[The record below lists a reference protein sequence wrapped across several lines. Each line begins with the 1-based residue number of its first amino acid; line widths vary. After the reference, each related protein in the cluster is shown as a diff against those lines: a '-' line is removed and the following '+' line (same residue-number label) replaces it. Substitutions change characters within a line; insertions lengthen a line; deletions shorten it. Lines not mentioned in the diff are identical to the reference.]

1 MSTELIMKQID
12 GIEASMAAFQKKA
25 EEEIKNAGKVG
36 LDTQASLDKLGE
48 KQREVADRL
57 LELEQSNSNDNQST
71 ATPSMGKQFTESDG
85 YRNFQSGNSSKT
97 RVEVQNN
104 TSTGSDATVAP
115 DRKPGVVAG
124 AFQPLSLE
132 SLFTSIPTTSN
143 AIEYTRELSFTNNAA
158 EAAENTT
165 KAESDITFEL
175 KNMPVSTVAHWT
187 KISKQLA
194 ADAPALAAYIN
205 LRMTYGVN
213 RRVETQLGAG
223 DGLGAN
229 LSGILNAGNFT
240 AHGYAS
246 GDLGGTLDKLVLIR
260 KMIADA
266 HNNGHPADAILLN
279 PTDCAQIDIDLFTS
293 TSNVA
298 RFGVNA
304 LGQPT
309 LFNLP
314 VFESVGMT
322 ADQVAV
328 GAFQMAGTIHNR
340 QGLIVELSES
350 DGDNFTQNLVTV
362 RAERRLALT
371 IEQPGAILAGDIAPA

>member
-12 GIEASMAAFQKKA
+12 GIEASMSAFQKKA

-57 LELEQSNSNDNQST
+57 LELEQSNSNDNQAT
-71 ATPSMGKQFTESDG
+71 AAPSMGKQFTESDG
-85 YRNFQSGNSSKT
+85 YRNFQSGNQSKT

-213 RRVETQLGAG
+213 RRVESQLGAG

-229 LSGILNAGNFT
+229 LSGILNTGNFT
-240 AHGYAS
+240 AHGYAAA
-246 GDLGGTLDKLVLIR
+246 DLGGTLDKLVLIR

-350 DGDNFTQNLVTV
+350 DGDNFTQNLITV

-371 IEQPGAILAGDIAPA
+371 VEKPDAILAGDITPA